1 MIQLRPYQSAGIAAI
16 REAFGPLRKRAPLYV
31 LSTGG
36 GKTVLFTHIAHGA
49 AAKGNRVYIL
59 SHRQELIDQI
69 SAALDLTGTPH
80 GFIAA
85 GYPTLDAPV
94 QIASVQTLVRRL
106 DRTPQP
112 DLIVIDEA
120 HHARAETFERVIR
133 EWPKAKLLGVTA
145 TPIRLSGEGLGT
157 IFDHLIVGPSMREL
171 IDGGYL
177 APYRMFRPPTAD
189 ASDLPRRGGEFVTA
203 AAEALMNKPAITGSA
218 LAHYRQHADGR
229 PALVFC
235 VSIQH
240 AKSVADQF
248 REAGYSAFSIDGTM
262 ERTVRRGVVEDF
274 RAGRIRVI
282 TSVALLEEG
291 FDVPGAHVGIF
302 LRPTQSLGLYLQQ
315 IGRIL
320 RPAPGKTCLARGTR
334 ILTLRGWVRIEDVS
348 PRDLVY
354 DGDNWVAH
362 KGTICNGNKTVIS
375 YDGLWATPDH
385 LVWTSEGW
393 RPFGEC
399 AKKQIP
405 LFKARLGRAE
415 VRKCFYYFTR
425 INLEGETVASPD
437 LCALSLRWLR
447 QAGSYLLRQFK
458 IRAYK
463 RMSTLQSAGEISD
476 VALLEVPSGQEP
488 LHESEA
494 STLQKLWRS
503 WDRFRIF
510 FRICGSPL
518 DRRESRIAKKSS
530 IRIGQDR
537 QRRWIPPWKSALVD
551 KNPKSGSYHEDVLFT
566 AFSRV
571 STKLSSREIRRQ
583 NTAKVNCENDT
594 GGDRTAISPAI
605 SQAEREVW
613 DILEAGPLHRFVAEG
628 VIVHNCALLLDHVG
642 NCYRHGLPHAPQDWS
657 LSGDDPA
664 AKRKRAASVRICAHC
679 FCALPSQAKA
689 CSECGYEFPAKPREI
704 EQRDGELA
712 EVTPEMLARRAER
725 REQGRAQSLEALRE
739 IARRK
744 GYSPRWAEHVYHGRL
759 AKQRRQA

>member
-49 AAKGNRVYIL
+49 ADKGNRVYIL

-69 SAALDLTGTPH
+69 SGALDLTGTPH

-85 GYPTLDAPV
+85 GYPALDAPV

-120 HHARAETFERVIR
+120 HHARAETFERIIR

-157 IFDHLIVGPSMREL
+157 IFDHLITGPSMGEL
-171 IDGGYL
+171 IEGGYL

-189 ASDLPRRGGEFVTA
+189 ASDLPKRGGEFVTA
-203 AAEALMNKPAITGSA
+203 AAEALMDKPAITGSA
-218 LAHYRQHADGR
+218 LEHYRLHADGL

-235 VSIQH
+235 VSIKH

-248 REAGYSAFSIDGTM
+248 REAGYAAFSIDGTM

-274 RAGRIRVI
+274 RAGRIKVV

-291 FDVPGAHVGIF
+291 FDMPGAHVGIF

-315 IGRIL
+315 VGRLL
-320 RPAPGKTCLARGTR
+320 RPCEGKT
-334 ILTLRGWVRIEDVS
+334 
-348 PRDLVY
+348 
-354 DGDNWVAH
+354 H
-362 KGTICNGNKTVIS
+362 
-375 YDGLWATPDH
+375 
-385 LVWTSEGW
+385 
-393 RPFGEC
+393 
-399 AKKQIP
+399 
-405 LFKARLGRAE
+405 
-415 VRKCFYYFTR
+415 
-425 INLEGETVASPD
+425 
-437 LCALSLRWLR
+437 
-447 QAGSYLLRQFK
+447 
-458 IRAYK
+458 
-463 RMSTLQSAGEISD
+463 
-476 VALLEVPSGQEP
+476 
-488 LHESEA
+488 
-494 STLQKLWRS
+494 
-503 WDRFRIF
+503 
-510 FRICGSPL
+510 
-518 DRRESRIAKKSS
+518 
-530 IRIGQDR
+530 
-537 QRRWIPPWKSALVD
+537 
-551 KNPKSGSYHEDVLFT
+551 
-566 AFSRV
+566 
-571 STKLSSREIRRQ
+571 
-583 NTAKVNCENDT
+583 
-594 GGDRTAISPAI
+594 
-605 SQAEREVW
+605 
-613 DILEAGPLHRFVAEG
+613 
-628 VIVHNCALLLDHVG
+628 ALLLDHVG
-642 NCYRHGLPHAPQDWS
+642 NCYRHGLPDEPRQWTLA
-657 LSGDDPA
+657 GDERGE
-664 AKRKRAASVRICAHC
+664 KRKPGASVRICAAC

-712 EVTPEMLARRAER
+712 EVTPEMLAKRAER
-725 REQGRAQSLEALRE
+725 REQGRAQSLEALME

>member
-1 MIQLRPYQSAGIAAI
+1 MIQLRPYQCAGIASI
-16 REAFGPLRKRAPLYV
+16 REAFGPLHKRAPLYV
-31 LSTGG
+31 LPTGA
-36 GKTVLFTHIAHGA
+36 GKSLTFSFIAHGA
-49 AAKGNRVYIL
+49 ADKGNRVYIL

-69 SAALDLTGTPH
+69 SGALDLTGTPH

-85 GYPTLDAPV
+85 GYPTLEAHV

-120 HHARAETFERVIR
+120 HHARAETFERIIR
-133 EWPKAKLLGVTA
+133 EWPRAKLLGVTA

-157 IFDHLIVGPSMREL
+157 IFDHLITGPSMREL
-171 IDGGYL
+171 IDAGYL

-189 ASDLPRRGGEFVTA
+189 ASDLPKRGGEFVTA

-218 LAHYRQHADGR
+218 LAHYRQHADGL

-274 RAGRIRVI
+274 RDGRIKVV
-282 TSVALLEEG
+282 TSCEILNEG

-320 RPAPGKTCLARGTR
+320 RPCEGK
-334 ILTLRGWVRIEDVS
+334 S
-348 PRDLVY
+348 
-354 DGDNWVAH
+354 H
-362 KGTICNGNKTVIS
+362 
-375 YDGLWATPDH
+375 
-385 LVWTSEGW
+385 
-393 RPFGEC
+393 
-399 AKKQIP
+399 
-405 LFKARLGRAE
+405 
-415 VRKCFYYFTR
+415 
-425 INLEGETVASPD
+425 
-437 LCALSLRWLR
+437 
-447 QAGSYLLRQFK
+447 
-458 IRAYK
+458 
-463 RMSTLQSAGEISD
+463 
-476 VALLEVPSGQEP
+476 
-488 LHESEA
+488 
-494 STLQKLWRS
+494 
-503 WDRFRIF
+503 
-510 FRICGSPL
+510 
-518 DRRESRIAKKSS
+518 
-530 IRIGQDR
+530 
-537 QRRWIPPWKSALVD
+537 
-551 KNPKSGSYHEDVLFT
+551 
-566 AFSRV
+566 
-571 STKLSSREIRRQ
+571 
-583 NTAKVNCENDT
+583 
-594 GGDRTAISPAI
+594 
-605 SQAEREVW
+605 
-613 DILEAGPLHRFVAEG
+613 
-628 VIVHNCALLLDHVG
+628 ALLLDHVG

-679 FCALPSQAKA
+679 FCALPSQARV
-689 CSECGYEFPAKPREI
+689 CSECGYEFPAKSREI

-725 REQGRAQSLEALRE
+725 REQGRAQSLEALLE

-744 GYSPRWAEHVYHGRL
+744 GYRPEWAHRVMAGRL

>member
-1 MIQLRPYQSAGIAAI
+1 MIHLRPYQSAGIASI

-31 LSTGG
+31 LPTGG
-36 GKTVLFTHIAHGA
+36 GKSLTFSFIAHGA
-49 AAKGNRVYIL
+49 GAKGNRVYIL

-235 VSIQH
+235 VSIKH

-262 ERTVRRGVVEDF
+262 ERTVRRGVVDDF
-274 RAGRIRVI
+274 RAGRIQVI

-315 IGRIL
+315 IGRVL
-320 RPAPGKTCLARGTR
+320 RPCEGK
-334 ILTLRGWVRIEDVS
+334 S
-348 PRDLVY
+348 
-354 DGDNWVAH
+354 H
-362 KGTICNGNKTVIS
+362 
-375 YDGLWATPDH
+375 
-385 LVWTSEGW
+385 
-393 RPFGEC
+393 
-399 AKKQIP
+399 
-405 LFKARLGRAE
+405 
-415 VRKCFYYFTR
+415 
-425 INLEGETVASPD
+425 
-437 LCALSLRWLR
+437 
-447 QAGSYLLRQFK
+447 
-458 IRAYK
+458 
-463 RMSTLQSAGEISD
+463 
-476 VALLEVPSGQEP
+476 
-488 LHESEA
+488 
-494 STLQKLWRS
+494 
-503 WDRFRIF
+503 
-510 FRICGSPL
+510 
-518 DRRESRIAKKSS
+518 
-530 IRIGQDR
+530 
-537 QRRWIPPWKSALVD
+537 
-551 KNPKSGSYHEDVLFT
+551 
-566 AFSRV
+566 
-571 STKLSSREIRRQ
+571 
-583 NTAKVNCENDT
+583 
-594 GGDRTAISPAI
+594 
-605 SQAEREVW
+605 
-613 DILEAGPLHRFVAEG
+613 
-628 VIVHNCALLLDHVG
+628 ALLLDHVG
-642 NCYRHGLPHAPQDWS
+642 NCYRHGLPHAPREWS
-657 LSGDDPA
+657 LAGDDGD
-664 AKRKRAASVRICAHC
+664 AKRKRAASVRICGAC
-679 FCALPSQAKA
+679 FCALPAQAKT

-725 REQGRAQSLEALRE
+725 REQGRAQSLEALLE

-744 GYSPRWAEHVYHGRL
+744 GYRPEWAHRVMAGRL

>member
-1 MIQLRPYQSAGIAAI
+1 MIHLRPYQSAGIASI
-16 REAFGPLRKRAPLYV
+16 REAFGPLHKRAPLYV
-31 LSTGG
+31 LPTGG
-36 GKTVLFTHIAHGA
+36 GKSLTFSFIAHGA
-49 AAKGNRVYIL
+49 AQKGNRVYIL

-69 SAALDLTGTPH
+69 SAALALTGTPH

-85 GYPTLDAPV
+85 GYPAIDAHV

-120 HHARAETFERVIR
+120 HHARAETFERIIR
-133 EWPKAKLLGVTA
+133 EWPRAKLLGVTA

-157 IFDHLIVGPSMREL
+157 IFDHLITGPSMREL

-189 ASDLPRRGGEFVTA
+189 ASDLPKRGGEFVTA

-218 LAHYRQHADGR
+218 LAHYRQHADGL

-274 RAGRIRVI
+274 RDGRIKVV
-282 TSVALLEEG
+282 TSCEILNEG

-320 RPAPGKTCLARGTR
+320 RPCEGK
-334 ILTLRGWVRIEDVS
+334 S
-348 PRDLVY
+348 
-354 DGDNWVAH
+354 H
-362 KGTICNGNKTVIS
+362 
-375 YDGLWATPDH
+375 
-385 LVWTSEGW
+385 
-393 RPFGEC
+393 
-399 AKKQIP
+399 
-405 LFKARLGRAE
+405 
-415 VRKCFYYFTR
+415 
-425 INLEGETVASPD
+425 
-437 LCALSLRWLR
+437 
-447 QAGSYLLRQFK
+447 
-458 IRAYK
+458 
-463 RMSTLQSAGEISD
+463 
-476 VALLEVPSGQEP
+476 
-488 LHESEA
+488 
-494 STLQKLWRS
+494 
-503 WDRFRIF
+503 
-510 FRICGSPL
+510 
-518 DRRESRIAKKSS
+518 
-530 IRIGQDR
+530 
-537 QRRWIPPWKSALVD
+537 
-551 KNPKSGSYHEDVLFT
+551 
-566 AFSRV
+566 
-571 STKLSSREIRRQ
+571 
-583 NTAKVNCENDT
+583 
-594 GGDRTAISPAI
+594 
-605 SQAEREVW
+605 
-613 DILEAGPLHRFVAEG
+613 
-628 VIVHNCALLLDHVG
+628 ALLLDHVG

-679 FCALPSQAKA
+679 FCALPSQARV
-689 CSECGYEFPAKPREI
+689 CSECGYEFPAKSREI

-725 REQGRAQSLEALRE
+725 REQGRAQSLEALLE

-744 GYSPRWAEHVYHGRL
+744 GYRPEWAHRVMAGRL

>member
-1 MIQLRPYQSAGIAAI
+1 MISLRPYQSAGIASI

-31 LSTGG
+31 LPTGG
-36 GKTVLFTHIAHGA
+36 GKSLTFSFIAHGA
-49 AAKGNRVYIL
+49 AEKGNRVYIL

-69 SAALDLTGTPH
+69 SSALDLTGAPH

-112 DLIVIDEA
+112 DLIIIDEA
-120 HHARAETFERVIR
+120 HHARAETFERIIR

-189 ASDLPRRGGEFVTA
+189 ASDLPKRGGEFVTA

-218 LAHYRQHADGR
+218 LAHYRQHADGL

-291 FDVPGAHVGIF
+291 FDMPGAHVGIF

-320 RPAPGKTCLARGTR
+320 RPCEGK
-334 ILTLRGWVRIEDVS
+334 S
-348 PRDLVY
+348 
-354 DGDNWVAH
+354 H
-362 KGTICNGNKTVIS
+362 
-375 YDGLWATPDH
+375 
-385 LVWTSEGW
+385 
-393 RPFGEC
+393 
-399 AKKQIP
+399 
-405 LFKARLGRAE
+405 
-415 VRKCFYYFTR
+415 
-425 INLEGETVASPD
+425 
-437 LCALSLRWLR
+437 
-447 QAGSYLLRQFK
+447 
-458 IRAYK
+458 
-463 RMSTLQSAGEISD
+463 
-476 VALLEVPSGQEP
+476 
-488 LHESEA
+488 
-494 STLQKLWRS
+494 
-503 WDRFRIF
+503 
-510 FRICGSPL
+510 
-518 DRRESRIAKKSS
+518 
-530 IRIGQDR
+530 
-537 QRRWIPPWKSALVD
+537 
-551 KNPKSGSYHEDVLFT
+551 
-566 AFSRV
+566 
-571 STKLSSREIRRQ
+571 
-583 NTAKVNCENDT
+583 
-594 GGDRTAISPAI
+594 AI
-605 SQAEREVW
+605 
-613 DILEAGPLHRFVAEG
+613 
-628 VIVHNCALLLDHVG
+628 LLDHVG

-657 LSGDDPA
+657 LSGDDPT

-712 EVTPEMLARRAER
+712 EVTPEMLAKRAER
-725 REQGRAQSLEALRE
+725 REQGRAQSLEALLE
-739 IARRK
+739 IERRK
-744 GYSPRWAEHVYHGRL
+744 SYRPGWARHVYQARL
-759 AKQRRQA
+759 AKRARA